1 MMKLN
6 LNSLKILRE
15 ISILALLLF
24 FASSVFAKNYD
35 SVGTKSYNTA
45 AECRKDINAGKIHCE
60 LDASCK
66 IAVNEV
72 HRCCTWVNADNT
84 ANNNQSFSFA
94 PFNGSPS
101 ARNSAPG
108 KRARK
113 VNGKTKISHHDGYDY
128 AMPQGTE
135 VYAAADGKVSDVN
148 ECSGGAGRV
157 IKILHLKAG
166 SKQDY
171 YTSVY
176 MHLKSILVQKGNV
189 VRKGQKIALSG
200 GSNCSENCPG
210 KPIDSG
216 YECSNGKIIKST
228 EKASSGEKNAGYG
241 PHLHFEVREGD
252 STQDRNAPVLDPACL
267 ANGNKVASNP
277 TGYGDF
283 DMTAE
288 PQQTALPSTPYSKGC
303 VYYFN
308 EGNMVALSAVG
319 ESKGNPGIVNYYP
332 QGGTGGNCYG
342 NGKYAGR
349 DNGGCSYGKNQMIC
363 GSVGASGNKTNFS
376 GQTFPNFLTAL
387 SKENPEL
394 FNKLSGGKSL
404 QETIQYACN
413 DVKYPAQNKAFR
425 DAWTKYGK
433 ETEAYQDAYITNN
446 FTAAAQKALKNSG
459 ASISWNSLEPEIQ
472 MSIVASAIAGGQG
485 GMHCKKTNGPCGA
498 TAWVN
503 AVVKKCGADFSGCSK
518 QELVHYLNEVRAT
531 KGYIGYGK
539 DNPTYKAA
547 LKRAEADDALADK
560 SMAIRQKLK
569 ENPGM
574 TAEQAAKELY
584 NQRLCKQGETPSSST
599 GSSSGKGDLS
609 GSSSSQTGGSATA
622 TPESWSGGTQECNI
636 DSYKSSYTEC
646 MFCDLFKI
654 LFETASSVAKKAF
667 SALANAMSKL
677 VLLGFAIWISITILK
692 FISAMEQKEPRIL
705 IKTILNQAF
714 VVLVVVIF
722 LKSDVTTF
730 FGMVMEPIF
739 NTGMKLAQTVIT
751 DGNYGCKDFNIIDH
765 GGLPISMGTNIL
777 CTIKAIQDQLLTIMA
792 LGSTSMCVGFF
803 RESWHGIPIFPHLG
817 YVIVGILLW
826 ISALLLMVIYPFLL
840 IDSVLQLSV
849 ATALFPMAV
858 AAYAFQITR
867 KQYVGKIWETFL
879 NCMFSFI
886 FLSIIIFILT
896 YMLSD
901 IVTDSINGLEHAGT
915 SSGFEIIIQR
925 LAWWGTTFLKLVFVM
940 LLGWAVLPEAKSFA
954 GSFAGSIGVGKQDI
968 GSNVGTLAMS
978 GVKGVAKPTVLGAG
992 RLVGKGASAVGNT
1005 AKEKINNARIGF
1017 QAWRMKNNPNA
1028 TLDENGNIVVKSK
1041 SWFLRRNVTK
1051 VLSTDASGRQSISRT
1066 KTKGSGAST
1075 TTKTDTFF
1083 SVKEQRDK
1091 NGNVT
1096 SRQTEMKAAGGK
1108 YMINK
1113 DGSINQVALHAIR
1126 NGSTHD
1132 ADTVNEALLNQMLAE
1147 RMPGIEGATLN
1158 GSFSQR
1164 NVRNFKDDKGR
1175 DVFEVSQVNKDGTRS
1190 NFKMTL
1196 SGNRALTEY
1205 ETITKKGE
1213 AVKYSSDG
1221 IVNKRSIYQYN
1232 KDGTNGEFG
1241 SVAQNTV
1248 KNNFSFTSYYNKM
1261 SGRPMDSL
1269 GNISNSVPKDEIMFG
1284 DEDMKAFQDQI
1295 ARKGQSGPL
1304 GGFK

>member
-6 LNSLKILRE
+6 LNILKNNIMQAFVL
-15 ISILALLLF
+15 SALLLVT
-24 FASSVFAKNYD
+24 ATSVQ
-35 SVGTKSYNTA
+35 A
-45 AECRKDINAGKIHCE
+45 AC
-60 LDASCK
+60 
-66 IAVNEV
+66 
-72 HRCCTWVNADNT
+72 
-84 ANNNQSFSFA
+84 
-94 PFNGSPS
+94 S
-101 ARNSAPG
+101 ARNNCSVTGSDDRECVRSRMNSTIKGGQATNGNVLITPLNG
-108 KRARK
+108 STTCTSGCGSRNGP
-113 VNGKTKISHHDGYDY
+113 NGKFHKGLDLSVKQTR
-128 AMPQGTE
+128 E
-135 VYAAADGKVSDVN
+135 VLAAADGIVARVSTCSEGYGRLIMLEHPKPGTKPKPKNKDGSLTSGCSYITDVD
-148 ECSGGAGRV
+148 CYQSRYAHLSV
-157 IKILHLKAG
+157 IQVQAG
-166 SKQDY
+166 SYVK
-171 YTSVY
+171 
-176 MHLKSILVQKGNV
+176 
-189 VRKGQKIALSG
+189 KGQLIAKAG
-200 GSNCSENCPG
+200 GSNCVNGSLKEN
-210 KPIDSG
+210 G
-216 YECSNGKIIKST
+216 YD
-228 EKASSGEKNAGYG
+228 
-241 PHLHFEVREGD
+241 PHLHFELRDGGNQGP
-252 STQDRNAPVLDPACL
+252 SAGPVLDPSCPNLSKITAP
-267 ANGNKVASNP
+267 AGYETYDFSNFPENK
-277 TGYGDF
+277 
-283 DMTAE
+283 
-288 PQQTALPSTPYSKGC
+288 STPLTSNTANYSSKGC
-303 VYYFN
+303 VYYFD

-319 ESKGNPGIVNYYP
+319 ESKGKPGIVNYYP

-342 NGKYAGR
+342 NGKYAGK

-425 DAWTKYGK
+425 DAWAKYGK

-547 LKRAEADDALADK
+547 LKRAEADDELADK

-574 TAEQAAKELY
+574 TAEQVAKELY
-584 NQRLCKQGETPSSST
+584 NQRLCQQGETPSGSFGGASGGSG
-599 GSSSGKGDLS
+599 GSSSISVPQGDKGDR
-609 GSSSSQTGGSATA
+609 
-622 TPESWSGGTQECNI
+622 ECNVSSYR
-636 DSYKSSYTEC
+636 DSYADC
-646 MFCDLFKI
+646 IFCNLFGI
-654 LFETASSVAKKAF
+654 LFETASGVAKKAYT
-667 SALANAMSKL
+667 ALADAMAKI
-677 VLLGFAIWISITILK
+677 VLLGFAIWVSITILK
-692 FISAMEQKEPRIL
+692 FVSAMEQKEPRIM
-705 IKTILNQAF
+705 IKTLLNQAF
-714 VVLVVVIF
+714 VVIVVVIF
-722 LKSDVTTF
+722 LKSDATTF
-730 FGMVMEPIF
+730 FGMAMEPIF
-739 NTGMKLAQTVIT
+739 NTGMKLAQSIT
-751 DGNYGCKDFNIIDH
+751 DGGSCKNDFGLNDN
-765 GGLPISMGTNIL
+765 GGLPISMGVNIL
-777 CTIKAIQDQLLTIMA
+777 CTIKAVQDKLLDVMA
-792 LGSTSMCVGFF
+792 LGSTSLCVGFF
-803 RESWHGIPIFPHLG
+803 VESWRGWPIFPHMG
-817 YVIVGILLW
+817 YVIVGLVLW
-826 ISALLLMVIYPFLL
+826 ISALLFMVIYPFLL
-840 IDSVLQLSV
+840 IDAVLQLSV
-849 ATALFPMAV
+849 ATALLPMAV
-858 AAYAFQITR
+858 AAYAFPITR
-867 KQYVGKIWETFL
+867 KKYVGKIWETFL
-879 NCMFSFI
+879 NCMFSFV
-886 FLSIIIFILT
+886 FLSIIVFILSEALT
-896 YMLSD
+896 GRLAESFER
-901 IVTDSINGLEHAGT
+901 TNTINAGT
-915 SSGFEIIIQR
+915 SSDYKVILSG
-925 LAWWGTTFLKLVFVM
+925 LAWWGTTFLELVFIM
-940 LLGWAVLPEAKSFA
+940 LIGWAVLGEAKSLAENFA
-954 GSFAGSIGVGKQDI
+954 ETIGVGKQDI

-1017 QAWRMKNNPNA
+1017 QAWRMKNNSNA
-1028 TLDENGNIVVKSK
+1028 TLDEDGNIVVNSK

-1066 KTKGSGAST
+1066 KTKGNGAST

-1113 DGSINQVALHAIR
+1113 DGSVNQVALHAIR

-1164 NVRNFKDDKGR
+1164 NVRSFKDDKGR

-1221 IVNKRSIYQYN
+1221 IVNKKSSYQYN

-1248 KNNFSFTSYYNKM
+1248 KNKFSFTSYYDKM
-1261 SGRPMDSL
+1261 GGRPMDSL
-1269 GNISNSVPKDEIMFG
+1269 GNISGSVPKDEIMFG
-1284 DEDMKAFQDQI
+1284 AEDMKAFQDQI
-1295 ARKGQSGPL
+1295 ARKGHSGPL